1 MAMLTVRAAAERL
14 GVGYSTLKRW
24 IGTGHVRT
32 TLTEGGHHRIS
43 ENEIER
49 LLSRQQPERA
59 PASANRLDH
68 DEPLI
73 GLSARNR
80 LHGFVEE
87 VRVDGLL
94 AQVRMRV
101 GNQRLTAVITADAV
115 EALKLQR
122 GDDAIA
128 IVKST
133 EVMIA
138 TTGESRTTQ
147 RRKARKK

>member
-1 MAMLTVRAAAERL
+1 MR
-14 GVGYSTLKRW
+14 S
-24 IGTGHVRT
+24 IGCCPD
-32 TLTEGGHHRIS
+32 S
-43 ENEIER
+43 SPN
-49 LLSRQQPERA
+49 A
-59 PASANRLDH
+59 PPAPSIDPND
-68 DEPLI
+68 DEPI
-73 GLSARNR
+73 VGLSARNR

-115 EALKLQR
+115 EALKLRR

-138 TTGESRTTQ
+138 TIGETRKAQ
-147 RRKARKK
+147 RRKPRKNKP